1 MNKKQIQ
8 KLYKTIRES
17 NEELDIYL
25 IEKELDHLERD
36 VDFKK
41 VLKYILV
48 VLMGAATGVMI
59 SLMFFGFRYLMEMGC

>member
-41 VLKYILV
+41 VLKYILAV
-48 VLMGAATGVMI
+48 FMVAATGVMI
-59 SLMFFGFRYLMEMGC
+59 SLMFFGFRYLIEMG

>member
-36 VDFKK
+36 IDFKK

-59 SLMFFGFRYLMEMGC
+59 SLMILGFRYLIEMG

>member
-41 VLKYILV
+41 VLKYILAV
-48 VLMGAATGVMI
+48 FIVAATGTMI
-59 SLMFFGFRYLMEMGC
+59 SLMFLGFRYLIEMG

>member
-48 VLMGAATGVMI
+48 VLMGAATGIMI
-59 SLMFFGFRYLMEMGC
+59 SLMILGFRYLMEMRC

>member
-48 VLMGAATGVMI
+48 VLMGAATGIMI
-59 SLMFFGFRYLMEMGC
+59 SLMILGFRYLIEMG

>member
-36 VDFKK
+36 IDFKK

-48 VLMGAATGVMI
+48 VLMGAATGIMI
-59 SLMFFGFRYLMEMGC
+59 SLMILGFRYLIEMG

>member
-48 VLMGAATGVMI
+48 VLMGAATGIMI
-59 SLMFFGFRYLMEMGC
+59 SLMILGFRYLMEMGC

>member
-41 VLKYILV
+41 VLKYILFKKHINIV
-48 VLMGAATGVMI
+48 
-59 SLMFFGFRYLMEMGC
+59 

>member
-8 KLYKTIRES
+8 KLYTTIRES
-17 NEELDIYL
+17 NEECDIYL
-25 IEKELDHLERD
+25 IEKELDYLERD

-48 VLMGAATGVMI
+48 IFMGAAIGAMI
-59 SLMFFGFRYLMEMGC
+59 SLMFFGFKYLIEMGG

>member
-25 IEKELDHLERD
+25 IEKELDHLEHD

-41 VLKYILV
+41 VLKYILAV
-48 VLMGAATGVMI
+48 FMAAATGAMI
-59 SLMFFGFRYLMEMGC
+59 SLMFLGFRYLIEMGC

>member
-25 IEKELDHLERD
+25 IEKELDHLEHD

-48 VLMGAATGVMI
+48 VFMVAATGAMI
-59 SLMFFGFRYLMEMGC
+59 SLMFFGFRYLIEMGC